1 MLHLAE
7 QEPKRYSA
15 SGTEDRK
22 GYLFHGA
29 QRPGIEIYI
38 IYLFICL

>member
-1 MLHLAE
+1 MLHLDQ

-29 QRPGIEIYI
+29 QRPGTGIFVIQTT
-38 IYLFICL
+38 